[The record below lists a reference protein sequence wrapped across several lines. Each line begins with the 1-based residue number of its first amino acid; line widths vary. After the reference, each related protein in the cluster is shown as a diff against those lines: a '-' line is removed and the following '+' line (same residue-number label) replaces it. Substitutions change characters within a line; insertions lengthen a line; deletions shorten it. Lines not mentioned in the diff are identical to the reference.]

1 VKGGQGM
8 KEAKLVKK
16 AVKGNAKAFEELLII
31 HSERL
36 YRTAFLY
43 AGNREDALDIV
54 QETSCKAFQAIGQLK
69 NDQYFLTWL
78 TRILI
83 HCAYDVLKKR
93 KKELPVEKL
102 VELPTNSDSKLAENL
117 DLMEAI
123 TLLKAQHRTTIILFY
138 YHDLP
143 ISEIARTMDI
153 PENTVKTYLQRG
165 RKELKNRLGGERD
178 GKENIS

>member
-1 VKGGQGM
+1 M

-43 AGNREDALDIV
+43 TGNREDALDIV
-54 QETSCKAFQAIGQLK
+54 QETSCKAFLAIGQLK
-69 NDQYFLTWL
+69 NEQYFLTWL

-93 KKELPVEKL
+93 KKETPVEKL
-102 VELPTNSDSKLAENL
+102 LDLPSSSEHKVAENL
-117 DLMEAI
+117 DLMEAV
-123 TLLKAQHRTTIILFY
+123 TQLKDQHRTAIILFY

-143 ISEIARTMDI
+143 ISDIARMMDI

-165 RKELKNRLGGERD
+165 RKELKTRLGGESY

>member
-1 VKGGQGM
+1 VKGGQEM

-54 QETSCKAFQAIGQLK
+54 QETSCKAFLAIGQLK
-69 NDQYFLTWL
+69 NEPYFLTWL

-93 KKELPVEKL
+93 KKEMPVEKVFDL
-102 VELPTNSDSKLAENL
+102 SSSSEQKVAENL
-117 DLMEAI
+117 DLMEAV
-123 TLLKAQHRTTIILFY
+123 TQLKDQHRTAIILFY
-138 YHDLP
+138 YQDLA
-143 ISEIARTMDI
+143 IGEIARMMNK

-165 RKELKNRLGGERD
+165 RRELKARLGGESY